1 METMYD
7 RLGDLLNETLEN
19 GAVKFV
25 RIVRPDGEP
34 DGKAE
39 PLRQTIYSAE
49 SLAEQELRRQKKA
62 AGRPAGSADTE
73 SGQVKKKASSRH
85 ASPQGAAGQRQRACR
100 VKRLFPSAAGQA
112 DSLRTLSPEEE
123 RARRLL
129 GVSAAS
135 SAADIRKAYK
145 EKLKYYHPDRY
156 AGNPVL
162 SKIATDKTREIVAAY
177 TLLSTL
183 AETGGKKS

>member
-7 RLGDLLNETLEN
+7 RLGDLLNEALEN

-34 DGKAE
+34 DEKAE

-62 AGRPAGSADTE
+62 AGRPAGSAGTE

-123 RARRLL
+123 RACRLL

-177 TLLSTL
+177 TLLSAL